1 MRVARLYS
9 IDDIRIEEDP
19 RPEPGPGEALV
30 RTRVCGICT
39 GDLMGWYMQRKAPL
53 VFGHEPTGEVVALGD
68 GVEAVREGDR
78 VFAHH
83 HAPCGR
89 CRRCQRGDY
98 VHCPTWRSTSLRPG
112 GMAEYFIVPKENL
125 CADTLVLPDEVDFE
139 AGALIEPLACVVKSM
154 RRAALSGDDTVVVV
168 GLGIMGQ
175 LHVALA
181 VHAGARVIAADLVPF
196 RLERARQL
204 GAAELVDVSSCDLAE
219 RVAELTDGAM
229 ANLVI
234 VGPGSLPAMRSG
246 IAAAG
251 AGARVI
257 LFTASMPEDQLTISP
272 FRLYFDEVSLIPSYS
287 CGPDDTRAALE
298 LLRSGALATDKLV
311 THRFALTQI
320 SEAMKT
326 AADVNQALKTLVVF
340 D

>member
-1 MRVARLYS
+1 VRHWCARESVAF
-9 IDDIRIEEDP
+9 
-19 RPEPGPGEALV
+19 ALV
-30 RTRVCGICT
+30 ISV
-39 GDLMGWYMQRKAPL
+39 GWYMQRKAPL

-89 CRRCQRGDY
+89 CRRCRRGDY

-154 RRAALSGDDTVVVV
+154 RRAALNSDDTVVVV

-204 GAAELVDVSSCDLAE
+204 GAAELVDVSSSDLAE

-257 LFTASMPEDQLTISP
+257 LFTASMLEDQLRISP

-298 LLRSGALATDKLV
+298 LLRSAALPIDKLV

-320 SEAMKT
+320 NEAMKT

>member
-9 IDDIRIEEDP
+9 IDDIRIEDDR

-30 RTRVCGICT
+30 RTRACGICT

-53 VFGHEPTGEVVALGD
+53 VFGHEPAGEVVAVGE
-68 GVEAVREGDR
+68 GVETVGEGDR

-89 CRRCQRGDY
+89 CRLCRRGDY

-112 GMAEYFIVPKENL
+112 GMAEYFIVPKDNL
-125 CADTLVLPDEVDFE
+125 TADTLVLPDEVDFE
-139 AGALIEPLACVVKSM
+139 AGTLIEPMACVAKSI
-154 RRAALSGDDTVVVV
+154 RRSGLSSGDTVVVIGV
-168 GLGIMGQ
+168 GIMGQ

-181 VHAGARVIAADLVPF
+181 AHAGARVIAADMVPF
-196 RLERARQL
+196 RLERAHEL
-204 GAAELVDVSSCDLAE
+204 GAAEVINVDQRDLVE
-219 RVAELTDGAM
+219 GVAEFSDGAM
-229 ANLVI
+229 ADVVV
-234 VGPGSLPAMRSG
+234 VGPGSVQAMHSG
-246 IAAAG
+246 IAVAG
-251 AGARVI
+251 AGATVI
-257 LFTASMPEDQLTISP
+257 LFTASMPEDELALSP

-298 LLRSGALATDKLV
+298 LLRAGAVPVDKLI
-311 THRFALTQI
+311 THRFALEEVG
-320 SEAMKT
+320 EAMKT
-326 AADVNQALKTLVVF
+326 AADVDRALKTLVVF